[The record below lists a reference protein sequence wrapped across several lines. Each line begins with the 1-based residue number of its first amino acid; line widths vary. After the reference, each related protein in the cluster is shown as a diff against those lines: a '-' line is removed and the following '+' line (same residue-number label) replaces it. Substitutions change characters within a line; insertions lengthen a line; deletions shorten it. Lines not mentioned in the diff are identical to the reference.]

1 MSRVTI
7 RISTEDEINLVKAAK
22 KAGLPRSEYIRQV
35 LFASGSIAE
44 KIDFYSTINLQI
56 KEIVKHSVFT
66 TQLLCQVLLNQ
77 TDTET
82 VQKIIDSVK
91 AKLEE
96 EEQYEA

>member
-1 MSRVTI
+1 MPRVTI
-7 RISTEDEINLVKAAK
+7 RLTQDDEILLNKAAK
-22 KAGLPRSEYIRQV
+22 KARLNQSEYIRQI

-44 KIDFYSTINLQI
+44 KIDFYRTINLQI
-56 KEIVKHSVFT
+56 KDIVKQSVFT
-66 TQLLCQVLLNQ
+66 TQLLCQILLNQ

-96 EEQYEA
+96 DEPYET